1 MVLMFSPKNT
11 TKRHTVEISQQVTL
25 NNQSQE
31 TQLSFKYHHI
41 MASVTKLIP
50 SVMSINLLL
59 KNQRQI
65 SLNMLIM
72 TKRFS
77 DILLDSTQRSQRTL
91 IEDLSFLSIWLMTPF
106 PFSNQLRRILVSLKD
121 HSQREESIKMLT
133 RVWNSLLQ
141 VNFLSVEILKSM
153 VTTSIC
159 QDVTITLPS
168 ISLHTHT
175 DFAQSNFNKV
185 INVKTL
191 FLCFIYLKQFKF
203 CFFESFFKNI

>member
-1 MVLMFSPKNT
+1 MVLMYSLKNT
-11 TKRHTVEISQQVTL
+11 FKRHTVETSQQVTS
-25 NNQSQE
+25 NNQNQE
-31 TQLSFKYHHI
+31 TQQSFKYHHI
-41 MASVTKLIP
+41 MVSVTKSIL

-91 IEDLSFLSIWLMTPF
+91 TEDLSFLSTQLMTQF
-106 PFSNQLRRILVSLKD
+106 PFSNQPRRILVSSKD
-121 HSQREESIKMLT
+121 HSQREESIRMLT

-141 VNFLSVEILKSM
+141 VSFQSVEILKSM

-159 QDVTITLPS
+159 QAVMIILPS
-168 ISLHTHT
+168 ISLLILT
-175 DFAQSNFNKV
+175 DSGKNIDKV
-185 INVKTL
+185 IKCKKL
-191 FLCFIYLKQFKF
+191 FF
-203 CFFESFFKNI
+203 SD